1 MKTPNRRGSEVV
13 GPGKGRFMKG
23 TRQYLIAAVV
33 VLQAWALAAETN
45 PALPGFDEA
54 GSDPRA
60 IKIADAVMERLG
72 GRANWDATRYLTWR
86 FFGKRLHVW
95 DKWTGDLRFEQGDL
109 VVLMNIHSREGMAWK
124 EEQQIVDVDTLAAR
138 LDDAYRAWIN
148 DSYWVVMPYKL
159 KDSGV
164 TLKHKGSG
172 ETVDGLSCEILELT
186 FTDVGV
192 TPKNKYDVYVDSQE
206 HLVRQWAFY
215 ANAED
220 EEPRFVSPWSNWK
233 PHGEI
238 WLADDHGRNR
248 HTDVFVLEQVPRAVF
263 EDPAAVGQW

>member
-1 MKTPNRRGSEVV
+1 
-13 GPGKGRFMKG
+13 MKG
-23 TRQYLIAAVV
+23 AGQHLIAAVV
-33 VLQAWALAAETN
+33 VLQAWALTAETN

-60 IKIADAVMERLG
+60 IEIADAVMERLG

-95 DKWTGDLRFEQGDL
+95 DKWTGDLRFEQGNL
-109 VVLMNIHSREGMAWK
+109 VVLMNIHSREGRAWNG
-124 EEQQIVDVDTLAAR
+124 QQIVDADSLAAR

-148 DSYWVVMPYKL
+148 DSYWVVMPYKP
-159 KDSGV
+159 KDSEV
-164 TLKHKGSG
+164 TLRHKGSG
-172 ETVDGLSCEILELT
+172 ETVSGLSCEILELS

-192 TPKNKYDVYVDSQE
+192 TPQNKYDVYVDSQE

-215 ANAED
+215 GNAED

-233 PHGEI
+233 PYSDI
-238 WLADDHGRNR
+238 WLADDHRRNR
-248 HTDVFVLEQVPRAVF
+248 HTDVFVLEQVSRAVF